1 MLNITKYLPPIPN
14 INHKT
19 NNTLRTMLGKIM
31 DSFSQMQ
38 ILSQHTNMSL
48 ISLKYILN
56 IHNVNN
62 NSIIL
67 IYKRVLSFIFKVN
80 CKIDPNLINWIIIKL
95 KFRIKM
101 TITQQNSKSV
111 VMSRLRFYY
120 IILCKL
126 LNWAYSLPAIDT

>member
-1 MLNITKYLPPIPN
+1 
-14 INHKT
+14 
-19 NNTLRTMLGKIM
+19 MLGKIM

-80 CKIDPNLINWIIIKL
+80 CKIDPNLIN
-95 KFRIKM
+95 
-101 TITQQNSKSV
+101 
-111 VMSRLRFYY
+111 
-120 IILCKL
+120 
-126 LNWAYSLPAIDT
+126 